1 MSSDYHEDDA
11 TTILHTERLKLRL
24 ADPDDDADCL
34 EIVRLYTDS
43 NAGKG
48 GNSRTGVDSIHGVRE
63 KHRMSGPRAEYCT
76 LAPPPKGM
84 FFLVYLPSTEPGQN
98 DTLIGNV
105 AISFRPEMP
114 YPDLGYGI
122 LGPYEKQGYATEAG
136 RRVLQ
141 FWRETIG
148 VKQVWCGKYIGKTA
162 SFLRAG

>member
-1 MSSDYHEDDA
+1 MGSKGIDNNGP
-11 TTILHTERLKLRL
+11 TILFTERLKMRL

-34 EIVRLYTDS
+34 EIVRLYTDP

-48 GNSRTGVDSIHGVRE
+48 GNSRTGVDSIEGVRS
-63 KHRMSGPRAEYCT
+63 KHRVSGPRAEFCT

-84 FFLVYLPSTEPGQN
+84 FFLVYLPAKEPSGQ

-105 AISFRPEMP
+105 AMSFRPEMP

-122 LGPYEKQGYATEAG
+122 LGPYEKQGHATEAG
-136 RRVLQ
+136 RRVLN

-148 VKQVWCGKYIGKTA
+148 VKEVWCGK
-162 SFLRAG
+162 